1 MKVTWL
7 RKALSVLKLIVLVAI
22 IAGIPAYIVLL
33 NPDLIE
39 KINTLEEAQTFLMSF
54 VEKNDFT
61 KLYLSYFGLQVLQII
76 IFIIP
81 GQFINM
87 AAGWLLGF
95 PAGFLLSLA
104 GAAAGT
110 VITYYLSIILGQSA
124 MRVLI
129 EPQKFNKFLERLNSE
144 RAYIAVLILYMVP
157 GLPKDFMGYVAG
169 VSNMKF
175 LPFLVLS
182 LIGRAPALAV
192 SIMTGSMI
200 HKESY
205 IGVILLAALM
215 VVLFVIGLIN
225 RNRLINFIDHGY
237 EKYVS
242 HESETEK
249 SQEGETLNNQDGEI

>member
-1 MKVTWL
+1 MKVTGL
-7 RKALSVLKLIVLVAI
+7 RKALSVLKLIILAAI
-22 IAGIPAYIVLL
+22 IAGIPAYIILL
-33 NPDLIE
+33 NPELIE

-54 VEKNDFT
+54 VEKNDYT
-61 KLYLSYFGLQVLQII
+61 KLYLIYFGLQILQII

-110 VITYYLSIILGQSA
+110 AITYYLSIILGQSA

-129 EPQKFNKFLERLNSE
+129 EPEKFNNFLERLNSE

-157 GLPKDFMGYVAG
+157 GLPKDFIGYVAG

-182 LIGRAPALAV
+182 LIGRTPALAV
-192 SIMTGSMI
+192 SIMTGSML

-215 VVLFVIGLIN
+215 VALFIIGFIN
-225 RNRLINFIDHGY
+225 RNRLIHFVDHGY
-237 EKYVS
+237 EKYVI
-242 HESETEK
+242 HENENEE
-249 SQEGETLNNQDGEI
+249 SQEGETLNNQDDEI